1 VRSLAIR
8 TLVLCVLAVLAHP
21 AAALAAGPT
30 LYVDRAN
37 ANCTDSGPGTAD
49 QPFCTIGAA
58 ASTTTPGT
66 TVLVSAGTY
75 AEQVAPKSGAA
86 GSPVTFVAEPGETVT
101 VTGNGRGFSLSNRTW
116 VTIERFNINN
126 TTGDGLYVT
135 NSSFIKLIGNHVSD
149 AGSPSSGQ
157 TARGITLNKTT
168 DSLVSN
174 NVVDHNTDYGVY
186 VVSGS
191 TRNEIVGNQLS
202 FNARQFTRA
211 ASGIRLHSS
220 PSNTISSNVSH
231 HNEDSGIELI
241 TGSNNTLVV
250 NNVSYENGDHGI
262 DILDSDNQRIVSNS
276 VYESATSGINLEG
289 GSTGGR
295 LSNNISVDNGI
306 ASPRTRGNIRVD
318 SASTSGAMI
327 DYDLVKL
334 RTVDTMIVWGGTS
347 YTTLAAFVAATGQ
360 EAHGIEADPRWAAPS
375 SGDLHLISGSPAI
388 DSANSGAS
396 GESATDV
403 EGLPRA
409 DDPGTP
415 NTGVGP
421 RAYDD
426 RGAHE
431 FQGGSDAPPV
441 AALTVTPAS
450 GAAPLPVTADASAS
464 TDDHGIVS
472 YRFDFGDGSPVVG
485 PQPGATA
492 THTYG
497 AAGTFTVTV
506 TVTDTANNSSEAT
519 RQVVVTAGDDA
530 PPVAALTVT
539 PASGAAPLPV
549 TADASAST
557 DDHGIVSYRFDF
569 GDGSPV
575 VGPQPGATA
584 THTYGAAGTF
594 TVTVTVTD
602 TAGQSSTATDQ
613 VLVSANLVGNPGFE
627 TSLSGWNTSGSG
639 AGITLARV
647 AGGHTGG
654 WAAKLTNTGAAASTC
669 ALNDSPDWARPTS
682 AGTYTGTIWVRADTP
697 GATLRLRF
705 REYSGSTLV
714 GTATTLATLTTT
726 WQQVGV
732 THMTVAPGSSLD
744 FNAYVSG
751 AAVGTC
757 FYADDAS
764 ILLG

>member
-37 ANCTDSGPGTAD
+37 ANCTDTGPGTAA

-116 VTIERFNINN
+116 VTIERFNITN

-174 NVVDHNTDYGVY
+174 NVVDHNTDYGIY

-191 TRNEIVGNQLS
+191 TRNEIVRNQLS
-202 FNARQFTRA
+202 FNARQHTRA

-231 HNEDSGIELI
+231 HNEDSGIEI
-241 TGSNNTLVV
+241 VTGSNNTLVV

-262 DILDSDNQRIVSNS
+262 DNLDSDNQRIVSNS

-318 SASTSGAMI
+318 SASTSGTVI

-375 SGDLHLISGSPAI
+375 SGDLHLTSGSPAI

-450 GAAPLPVTADASAS
+450 GTAPLPVTADASAS

-497 AAGTFTVTV
+497 T
-506 TVTDTANNSSEAT
+506 
-519 RQVVVTAGDDA
+519 
-530 PPVAALTVT
+530 
-539 PASGAAPLPV
+539 
-549 TADASAST
+549 
-557 DDHGIVSYRFDF
+557 
-569 GDGSPV
+569 
-575 VGPQPGATA
+575 
-584 THTYGAAGTF
+584 AGTF

-654 WAAKLTNTGAAASTC
+654 WAAKLTNTGPSASTC

-732 THMTVAPGSSLD
+732 THTTVAPGSSLD

>member
-1 VRSLAIR
+1 MRSLAIR

-86 GSPVTFVAEPGETVT
+86 GSAVTFAAEPGETVT

-116 VTIERFNINN
+116 VTIERFNITN

-174 NVVDHNTDYGVY
+174 NVVDHNTDYGIY

-191 TRNEIVGNQLS
+191 TRNEIVGNQIS

-231 HNEDSGIELI
+231 HNEDSGIEI
-241 TGSNNTLVV
+241 VTGSNNTLVV

-262 DILDSDNQRIVSNS
+262 DNLDSDNQRIVSNS

-375 SGDLHLISGSPAI
+375 SGDLHLTSGSPAI

-450 GAAPLPVTADASAS
+450 GTAPLPVTADASAS
-464 TDDHGIVS
+464 TDDDGIVS

-497 AAGTFTVTV
+497 T
-506 TVTDTANNSSEAT
+506 
-519 RQVVVTAGDDA
+519 
-530 PPVAALTVT
+530 
-539 PASGAAPLPV
+539 
-549 TADASAST
+549 
-557 DDHGIVSYRFDF
+557 
-569 GDGSPV
+569 
-575 VGPQPGATA
+575 
-584 THTYGAAGTF
+584 AGTF

-647 AGGHTGG
+647 ADGHTGG
-654 WAAKLTNTGAAASTC
+654 WAAKLTNTGPSASTC

-705 REYSGSTLV
+705 REYSGSTLM

-726 WQQVGV
+726 WQQVSV
-732 THMTVAPGSSLD
+732 THTTVAPGSSLD

>member
-37 ANCTDSGPGTAD
+37 ANCTDTGPGTAA

-116 VTIERFNINN
+116 VTIERFNITN

-149 AGSPSSGQ
+149 AGSPASGQ
-157 TARGITLNKTT
+157 TARGITLNNTT

-174 NVVDHNTDYGVY
+174 NVVDHNTDYGIY

-191 TRNEIVGNQLS
+191 TRNEIVRNQLS
-202 FNARQFTRA
+202 FNARQHTRA

-231 HNEDSGIELI
+231 HNEDSGIEI
-241 TGSNNTLVV
+241 VTGSNNTLVV

-262 DILDSDNQRIVSNS
+262 DNLDSDNQRIVSNS

-318 SASTSGAMI
+318 SASTSGTVI

-375 SGDLHLISGSPAI
+375 SGDLHLTSGSPAI

-450 GAAPLPVTADASAS
+450 GTAPLPVTADASAS

-497 AAGTFTVTV
+497 T
-506 TVTDTANNSSEAT
+506 
-519 RQVVVTAGDDA
+519 
-530 PPVAALTVT
+530 
-539 PASGAAPLPV
+539 
-549 TADASAST
+549 
-557 DDHGIVSYRFDF
+557 
-569 GDGSPV
+569 
-575 VGPQPGATA
+575 
-584 THTYGAAGTF
+584 AGTF

-654 WAAKLTNTGAAASTC
+654 WAAKLTNTGPSASTC

-732 THMTVAPGSSLD
+732 THTTVAPGSSLD

>member
-8 TLVLCVLAVLAHP
+8 TLVLCVLVVLAHP

-231 HNEDSGIELI
+231 HNEDSGIEI
-241 TGSNNTLVV
+241 VTGSNNTLVV

-375 SGDLHLISGSPAI
+375 SGDLHLTSGSPAI

-431 FQGGSDAPPV
+431 FQGGS
-441 AALTVTPAS
+441 
-450 GAAPLPVTADASAS
+450 
-464 TDDHGIVS
+464 
-472 YRFDFGDGSPVVG
+472 
-485 PQPGATA
+485 
-492 THTYG
+492 
-497 AAGTFTVTV
+497 
-506 TVTDTANNSSEAT
+506 
-519 RQVVVTAGDDA
+519 DA

-654 WAAKLTNTGAAASTC
+654 WAAKLTNTGPSASTC

>member
-1 VRSLAIR
+1 MRSLAIR

-174 NVVDHNTDYGVY
+174 NVVDHNTDYGIY

-191 TRNEIVGNQLS
+191 TRNEIVGNQIS

-231 HNEDSGIELI
+231 HNEDSGIEI
-241 TGSNNTLVV
+241 VTGSNNTLVV

-262 DILDSDNQRIVSNS
+262 DNLDSDNQRIVSNS

-360 EAHGIEADPRWAAPS
+360 EAYGIEADPRWAAPS
-375 SGDLHLISGSPAI
+375 SGDLHLTSGSPAI

-450 GAAPLPVTADASAS
+450 GTAPLPVTADASAS

-497 AAGTFTVTV
+497 T
-506 TVTDTANNSSEAT
+506 
-519 RQVVVTAGDDA
+519 
-530 PPVAALTVT
+530 
-539 PASGAAPLPV
+539 
-549 TADASAST
+549 
-557 DDHGIVSYRFDF
+557 
-569 GDGSPV
+569 
-575 VGPQPGATA
+575 
-584 THTYGAAGTF
+584 AGTF

-647 AGGHTGG
+647 ADGHTGG

-726 WQQVGV
+726 WQQVSV
-732 THMTVAPGSSLD
+732 THTTVAPGSSLD